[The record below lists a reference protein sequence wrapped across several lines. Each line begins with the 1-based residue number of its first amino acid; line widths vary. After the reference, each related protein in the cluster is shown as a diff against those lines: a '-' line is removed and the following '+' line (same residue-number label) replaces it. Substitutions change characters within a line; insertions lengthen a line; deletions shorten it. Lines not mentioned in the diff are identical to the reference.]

1 MNFLTPLATPRTPT
15 RYTPPGMFSGGRH
28 RSVSL
33 LLRPKGPA
41 GRYSTYVLKSSS
53 VATTSHS
60 ASDDSLPASSPSAS
74 SRFNR
79 STTMYVPDGG
89 DPRLGLAHRNVAE
102 TSSRPA
108 VTLRIPP
115 FASRVTFESRTSP
128 KRLHGGQRRSTGG
141 TRAWIPSRG
150 VFAAEPGAEPDRDR
164 VKSSFAVESFAVESF
179 AVESFAVNNSRVNSH
194 RHIAY
199 APSVFGPYRVLAPS
213 YLCAA
218 YSSGVV
224 TYPLYPL
231 ARPVTMTSQSPS
243 VRPVPAASAADALIH
258 RTSRAPAAVVTSAGT
273 HATSRVPTR
282 STCTGTST
290 ATQAS

>member
-1 MNFLTPLATPRTPT
+1 
-15 RYTPPGMFSGGRH
+15 
-28 RSVSL
+28 
-33 LLRPKGPA
+33 
-41 GRYSTYVLKSSS
+41 
-53 VATTSHS
+53 
-60 ASDDSLPASSPSAS
+60 
-74 SRFNR
+74 
-79 STTMYVPDGG
+79 MYVPNGG
-89 DPRLGLAHRNVAE
+89 GRAWRRGLPHRNVAE
-102 TSSRPA
+102 ASSIPA
-108 VTLRIPP
+108 VSTLRIPL
-115 FASRVTFESRTSP
+115 ASRVTFDAKTSP

-179 AVESFAVNNSRVNSH
+179 AVESFAVESFAVNSRVNSH
-194 RHIAY
+194 RHFAY

-231 ARPVTMTSQSPS
+231 ARPVTMTSQSSS
-243 VRPVPAASAADALIH
+243 VHPVPAASAADALIH

>member
-1 MNFLTPLATPRTPT
+1 MNFLTPLARPRTPT

-60 ASDDSLPASSPSAS
+60 ASDDSPPASS
-74 SRFNR
+74 RLNR
-79 STTMYVPDGG
+79 STTMYVPNGG
-89 DPRLGLAHRNVAE
+89 GRAWRLGLAHRNVAE
-102 TSSRPA
+102 ASSRPA
-108 VTLRIPP
+108 VTLRIAPL
-115 FASRVTFESRTSP
+115 ASGPTFESKTSP
-128 KRLHGGQRRSTGG
+128 KRLHRGQRRSTGG

-150 VFAAEPGAEPDRDR
+150 ARSNRGWSAAAGDAPEP
-164 VKSSFAVESFAVESF
+164 VCVESFAIESRVNSESF
-179 AVESFAVNNSRVNSH
+179 AAESRVKSRVNSH
-194 RHIAY
+194 RHSAY

-231 ARPVTMTSQSPS
+231 ARPVTMTSQSS
-243 VRPVPAASAADALIH
+243 VAPPPAASAAVALIH

-290 ATQAS
+290 ATHAS